1 MAKYDDSFKLKVAQE
16 AAQRTV
22 AVRKLASQYGVDPA
36 LVRRWRDNYLRH
48 GSTGI
53 AKKLTLYSAAFKQ
66 RVLERIRSEGLSHR
80 QAMALFDIRMSGLIG
95 QWQRQYDSG
104 GLDALTS
111 ARERRTRMHKKPTTP
126 KPAEELTREELL
138 EEVLYLRAE
147 TAYLKKLD
155 ALILE
160 KQAAT
165 HGKPPRKPSK
175 G

>member
-1 MAKYDDSFKLKVAQE
+1 
-16 AAQRTV
+16 
-22 AVRKLASQYGVDPA
+22 

-48 GSTGI
+48 GSAGVSR
-53 AKKLTLYSAAFKQ
+53 KLTLYSAAFKQ
-66 RVLERIRSEGLSHR
+66 RVLERIKAEGLSHR
-80 QAMALFDIRMSGLIG
+80 QAMALFDIRMSGMIG

-104 GLDALTS
+104 GLDALAS
-111 ARERRTRMHKKPTTP
+111 ARERRARMRKKPTTP
-126 KPAEELTREELL
+126 KPIGELTREELL

-165 HGKPPRKPSK
+165 RGKPQRKPSK